1 MYSFRQ
7 LLRQKAKTIS
17 GVLLVAMA
25 VAVLCVSLGQALAAT
40 ETDISLDYGFTTVA
54 LLAPRV
60 YQEEF
65 TRPNG
70 TTIIRDTTK
79 LSPEIADWLE
89 QLTADRPDLVQTIA
103 QHGLASAYIP
113 ELTADNYTQHAYRG
127 YAQNTSMCAAQ
138 NFLPKIDGAPYS
150 AAILELQLTSVSQPK
165 ENMGNYGCT
174 VDGVHPNDFGFYRM
188 AMRIEK
194 TLKPILDSMVLSE

>member
-79 LSPEIADWLE
+79 
-89 QLTADRPDLVQTIA
+89 
-103 QHGLASAYIP
+103 
-113 ELTADNYTQHAYRG
+113 
-127 YAQNTSMCAAQ
+127 
-138 NFLPKIDGAPYS
+138 
-150 AAILELQLTSVSQPK
+150 
-165 ENMGNYGCT
+165 
-174 VDGVHPNDFGFYRM
+174 
-188 AMRIEK
+188 
-194 TLKPILDSMVLSE
+194 